1 MVRMS
6 EMVGSARVQG
16 VYQVY
21 KPRYSRSKGYTE
33 YQLLVPLTQSLHNK
47 GAWFRERDLRM
58 DR

>member
-1 MVRMS
+1 MS
-6 EMVGSARVQG
+6 EMVGSTRVQG

-33 YQLLVPLTQSLHNK
+33 YQLLVPLTQSLHNR